1 MSTEG
6 GRLVLA
12 ARKGDDTAWNGL
24 VDLYG
29 SKVWAVTRAHGLG
42 KADAEDVFQ
51 VTFLRLTTHI
61 NALRDPDAV
70 GGWLAVTARHECLR
84 LLSRSGRAVPTAN
97 EAGELEPGDV
107 MVPPVDAGLLTAERD
122 AELWRAFAELDVEC
136 QRLLRVLMAD
146 PPPTYREVSGSLDMP
161 VGSIGPRRGRCL
173 EELRQHLG
181 SITGDPDVSYR

>member
-29 SKVWAVTRAHGLG
+29 SRVWAVTRAHGLG

-51 VTFLRLTTHI
+51 VTFLRLATHI
-61 NALRDPDAV
+61 DAIRDPDAV

-84 LLSRSGRAVPTAN
+84 LLSRSGRTVPTAN
-97 EAGELEPGDV
+97 EAGELEPGDDV
-107 MVPPVDAGLLTAERD
+107 VPPVDAGFLTAERD
-122 AELWRAFAELDVEC
+122 AELWRAFAKLDLKC

-146 PPPTYREVSGSLDMP
+146 PPPTYREASDSLGMAI
-161 VGSIGPRRGRCL
+161 GSIGPRRGRCL
-173 EELRQHLG
+173 DHLRQHLG
-181 SITGDPDVSYR
+181 SITDDPDVS